1 MSQEFFDFG
10 FKAKMRDD
18 NFIVS
23 ESNSRALAL
32 IEKWPDWKTHSLY
45 IYGPKDSGKTMLA
58 NIWIEES
65 SAKILKPQDIYNMV
79 SKPSEYKGG
88 CYIVEDI
95 ENVHDEAAFLH
106 FFNSVKEDSGYI
118 LMTAHNHPSNLKIRL
133 ADLRSR
139 INSITSCSVS
149 NPDHELLRT
158 LFFKH
163 FVERQLKVEMNV
175 VDYLVSRT
183 ERSFEAVHKIVEE
196 LDINALKEKKNITI
210 PFVRAILQ
218 RMGYI
223 PDKITEAPPVYE
235 YDLI

>member
-1 MSQEFFDFG
+1 MAQEFFDFG

-32 IEKWPDWKTHSLY
+32 IEKWPDWKNNCLY

-65 SAKILKPQDIYNMV
+65 NAKFLTPQNIYGMV
-79 SKPSEYKGG
+79 SRPQEYKGG
-88 CYIVEDI
+88 CYIVENI

-106 FFNSVKEDSGYI
+106 FFNSVCEANGYI
-118 LMTAHNHPSNLKIRL
+118 LMTAHSHPSNLKIRL

-139 INSITSCSVS
+139 INSVTSCSVS
-149 NPDHELLRT
+149 NPDDELLRT

-163 FVERQLKVEMNV
+163 FVERQLRVEMNV
-175 VDYLVSRT
+175 VDYLVSHT
-183 ERSFEAVHKIVEE
+183 ERSFEAVYKIVEE
-196 LDINALKEKKNITI
+196 LDVSALQERKNITI
-210 PFVRAILQ
+210 PFVRSVLR

-223 PDKITEAPPVYE
+223 QDRLDARTTQDYE
-235 YDLI
+235 LI